1 VRRRRRE
8 LPLLKEPRPGLMR
21 RDVDRLLDEA
31 GDA

>member
-8 LPLLKEPRPGLMR
+8 LPLLKEPRLGLIR
-21 RDVDRLLDEA
+21 REIDRLLDDA